1 MNNLELFMEKLKSGL
16 AKVPKAIAD
25 DVIQY
30 YIEYIDDARHAGV
43 SDDMILAK
51 TGSVEQIIR
60 ATLDE
65 ISITAAQNRP
75 SPILL
80 LKTSRRI
87 LGKGAIRAAKST
99 SLALLSM
106 IPLLAAIVFY
116 LAAFVFLLVVPA
128 SAVIL
133 TNNIMAH
140 PGLSQTDIWGQIG
153 LIVAIVAFFLML
165 AWLMRICGN
174 GLTRLTLRIF
184 EKIAVHNKPTRVRE
198 TSQPKA
204 KKTMTKAVV
213 IFLLIFFCFGL
224 ILAGVNGLLQNYF
237 MLWNS
242 VKPNDSRNMKQEI
255 TSGPIHNIS
264 MTGLNSNVTVLPANG
279 NTASFSY
286 EQVPDYFQLN
296 WKQDADSLTLT
307 ESSNGKLPLIDLLAF
322 HEGTTRLTIYL
333 PLDNQGLN
341 LEIQSNGGHV
351 EVNVPCRQVGVST
364 YSGNIRLHS
373 KDGQYNGSLVSTT
386 GQVTIIRD

>member
-1 MNNLELFMEKLKSGL
+1 MTNLELFIEKLKSGL
-16 AKVPKAIAD
+16 GKVPKAIAD

-43 SDDMILAK
+43 SDEMILVK
-51 TGSVEQIIR
+51 TGSAEQIVR

-99 SLALLSM
+99 SLALLSV

-116 LAAFVFLLVVPA
+116 LAAFVFIVAVPF

-140 PGLSQTDIWGQIG
+140 PGLSQADIWGQIG
-153 LIVAIVAFFLML
+153 LIVAFVAFFLIL
-165 AWLMRICGN
+165 AWLMQICGN
-174 GLTRLTLRIF
+174 GLARLTLRIF
-184 EKIAVHNKPTRVRE
+184 QKIAVHGKPIGVRE
-198 TSQPKA
+198 TAQY
-204 KKTMTKAVV
+204 KTNRKITKIAA
-213 IFLLIFFCFGL
+213 IFLLIFFCLGL
-224 ILAGVNGLLQNYF
+224 ILAGINGLLQNYF

-242 VKPNDSRNMKQEI
+242 VKPNDSRNLQQEI
-255 TSGPIHNIS
+255 TNGPIRKIS
-264 MTGLNSNVTVLPANG
+264 ITGLNSNVTVLSANG

-296 WKQDADSLTLT
+296 WKQDGDTLTLT

-322 HEGTTRLTIYL
+322 HEGTTKLTLYL
-333 PLDNQGLN
+333 PLDYQGLN
-341 LEIQSNGGHV
+341 LEIRSNGGNI
-351 EVNVPCRQVGVST
+351 EVNVPCRQVEVRT
-364 YSGNIRLHS
+364 HSGNIRLHS
-373 KDGQYNGSLVSTT
+373 KDGQYIGSLVSTN
-386 GQVTIIRD
+386 GQVTVIRD